1 MSDDVLITPAS
12 RKIEFKDSGGN
23 IDGTIQLDSSGNLVL
38 TSSVGLLIGD
48 LDADIHIGDG
58 SNTVDMVFDF
68 AGSIYSAAN
77 QDLTIGKKSLG
88 GNNVKI
94 DTPAMM
100 RITSAYGYVD
110 IGPNNASWSHFYTDR
125 PKYYFN
131 KGVIVDEGIIGSY
144 NEDLK
149 LVTDQD
155 ETRVTIKA
163 TDGQVLIGKTAGEA
177 SIDRLLEVDGTIAA
191 FDSGQ
196 SAGVGFHMGNSEGEF
211 LIYTDGGALIVKDYA
226 GSDTYPFKIEGA
238 AQNDTL
244 VVNTGGD
251 VTVKDQLY
259 IGSEII
265 HSGDTNNKIA
275 FGTDTQTFTTAGSA
289 RMTIEADGDIAMTE
303 DLDVAKHFS
312 FNTQH
317 VGGSAGGSTDT
328 ENGANT
334 WCKILTWDPGTTQ
347 YRDLSLT
354 LGITCVDVGSQNQAI
369 IGVYGRSNGTGS
381 AHTMG
386 IKVIS
391 MVSASQLRDDSFKMI
406 TEGWGQPIELWM
418 KKYGSYTTW
427 NWNEIAKK
435 LGSSTTLT
443 YSSNSAWQSTE
454 PVKTGGTPASV
465 RSFGTVIEGRQS
477 VLNLYHNQNVSQL
490 SAGDVL
496 STISFRKHTG
506 HGGNESIRIY
516 NVQGDSG
523 SSGASDDYHTS
534 DLRIST
540 RKIGTN
546 AYTDR
551 FTILGQEGHVGIG
564 TMSPTFVSGSG
575 LHIYDSTQA
584 NLRLEDAAGE
594 FFDVA
599 MQNGDA
605 YLINRVSDG
614 FMSFRTNSTE
624 RIRITSG
631 GDVGIGTASPDTS
644 LHVKGSGLQ
653 YLKLESTDDNAGVQI
668 MSDSLD
674 SWLIYSP
681 DGTPDLRFFTDTGY
695 SVSGDAADLVEV
707 MTLDGTNHRVGIGD
721 TSPNGV
727 LHVYRNDSTTTVP
740 LLKLHE
746 DSVYADNPTLEV
758 ITDRT
763 DGAIPSISVTGG
775 AVTAA
780 GPNGWGTWEKET
792 FFKHSYGTSTGQ
804 GSGLI
809 NRTHDGVGTI
819 NNFTLPYD
827 AKLRAVVVS
836 YSFSGTTSST
846 ADQTW
851 RLFHSGNPA
860 NVISDFTFDL
870 NNDMTNMHGN
880 FYVYVATGLD
890 IQMDKNKSISVRR
903 ESGNLNIQN
912 QVRFDVYFTRH
923 TGNF

>member
-100 RITSAYGYVD
+100 RITSDYGYVD

-131 KGVIVDEGIIGSY
+131 KGIIVDEGIIGSY

-149 LVTDQD
+149 LVTDQN

-163 TDGQVLIGKTAGEA
+163 TDGNVGIGTT
-177 SIDRLLEVDGTIAA
+177 SPA
-191 FDSGQ
+191 FPLDVNGWIST
-196 SAGVGFHMGNSEGEF
+196 
-211 LIYTDGGALIVKDYA
+211 TDGIVH
-226 GSDTYPFKIEGA
+226 T
-238 AQNDTL
+238 
-244 VVNTGGD
+244 
-251 VTVKDQLY
+251 
-259 IGSEII
+259 
-265 HSGDTNNKIA
+265 GDTNNTIQ
-275 FGTDTQTFTTAGSA
+275 FETDIQKFNTAGTT
-289 RMTIEADGDIAMTE
+289 RMTIASDGDIAMTE

-312 FNTQH
+312 FDTQH
-317 VGGSAGGSTDT
+317 VGGSAGGSTGT

-334 WCKILTWDPGTTQ
+334 WCKILEWDPGTGQ
-347 YRDLSLT
+347 YKDLSLT
-354 LGITCVDVGSQNQAI
+354 LGLTCVDVGSQNQAI
-369 IGVYGRSNGTGS
+369 INVYGRSNATNN

-386 IKVIS
+386 VKV
-391 MVSASQLRDDSFKMI
+391 VSLTSVSQLRDDSFKMI

-435 LGSSTTLT
+435 QASSTTLT

-454 PVKTGGTPASV
+454 PEKTNGSPQAV

-477 VLNLYHNQNVSQL
+477 VLNLYHNQNVAQL

-496 STISFRKHTG
+496 NTISFRKHTG
-506 HGGNESIRIY
+506 HGGNETIRIY

-546 AYTDR
+546 AFTNR

-564 TMSPTFVSGSG
+564 TMSPTFASGSG

-594 FFDVA
+594 YFDVA

-614 FMSFRTNSTE
+614 FMSFRTNGTE
-624 RIRITSG
+624 RIRIASD

-707 MTLDGTNHRVGIGD
+707 MTLDGTNHRVGIGT
-721 TSPNGV
+721 TSPSGV
-727 LHVYRNDSTTTVP
+727 LNIYRNDSATTVP
-740 LLKLHE
+740 LLKLVE
-746 DSVYADNPTLEV
+746 DSVYADNATLEV

-763 DGAIPSISVTGG
+763 DGAIPSISVVGG
-775 AVTAA
+775 AVTAS
-780 GPNGWGTWEKET
+780 GPNGWGTWERQS
-792 FFKHSYGTSTGQ
+792 FFKHSYGTATGQ

-809 NRTHDGVGTI
+809 NETHDGVGTI
-819 NNFTLPYD
+819 NSFTLPYD
-827 AKLRAVVVS
+827 AKLRAVAVTYAFNTS
-836 YSFSGTTSST
+836 TSST

-851 RLFHSGNPA
+851 RIFHSGNPS
-860 NVISDFTFDL
+860 NVVSNFAFDL
-870 NNDMTNMHGN
+870 NNDMTNVDGN
-880 FYVYVATGLD
+880 TYVYVATGLD
-890 IQMDKNKSISVRR
+890 IQMDKNQRYAVRR
-903 ESGNLNIQN
+903 ESGSLNIQN
-912 QVRFDVYFTRH
+912 FVRFDLWYTRH